1 MNFVQFPNGK
11 VWGVDEHNFVKGTV
25 IVPDYSSLVDID
37 ARNDALSEA
46 VTGSVVG
53 LADIEAHAN
62 GGDVVSFSA
71 YAESLV
77 AENDDGEVPEHEV
90 LTVDDPRLR
99 AALMEQYG
107 LDDFEVE
114 HALASLELKDQY
126 DDECVIQ
133 VSGSHRQIRT
143 PAHPA
148 ECNYVRVV
156 AGGLEIAMWV
166 DDEWRDDPAVV
177 MGALI
182 GAAAAKAGA

>member
-1 MNFVQFPNGK
+1 MSFVRFPNGK
-11 VWGVDEHNFVKGTV
+11 VWSVNEYNTIEGTV
-25 IVPDYSSLVDID
+25 LVPGYVSMTDIED
-37 ARNDALSEA
+37 RNDALSEA
-46 VTGSVVG
+46 VTGSIVG
-53 LADIEAHAN
+53 LTGFAASHR
-62 GGDVVSFSA
+62 GGDIVWFCGT
-71 YAESLV
+71 AE
-77 AENDDGEVPEHEV
+77 EIPEDESDFKESGFK
-90 LTVDDPRLR
+90 LLSSDSPELR
-99 AALMEQYG
+99 AALTEQYG

-114 HALASLELKDQY
+114 HALASLELKDRY

-156 AGGLEIAMWV
+156 AGGFEIAMWV

>member
-11 VWGVDEHNFVKGTV
+11 VWVVDAHNCIKGTV
-25 IVPDYSSLVDID
+25 VVPGYLSLVDID

-53 LADIEAHAN
+53 LSDIGAQAI
-62 GGDVVSFSA
+62 GGDVVAFSA
-71 YAESLV
+71 YAEMLV
-77 AENDDGEVPEHEV
+77 TEDDDGEVPECEV
-90 LTVDDPRLR
+90 LTVDDPHLR
-99 AALMEQYG
+99 AALMAQYG
-107 LDDFEVE
+107 LNDIEVD
-114 HALASLELKDQY
+114 HALASIELKDQY

-133 VSGSHRQIRT
+133 VSGSHREIRS
-143 PAHPA
+143 PAYPA

-156 AGGLEIAMWV
+156 AGGFEIARWV

-182 GAAAAKAGA
+182 GAAAAKAGD

>member
-1 MNFVQFPNGK
+1 MSFVRFPNGK
-11 VWGVDEHNFVKGTV
+11 VWQVGDHNFIMGSVS
-25 IVPDYSSLVDID
+25 VPGYPSLGE
-37 ARNDALSEA
+37 LSKA
-46 VTGSVVG
+46 VTGSVDG
-53 LADIEAHAN
+53 LADISAECI
-62 GGDVVSFSA
+62 GGDMFSFRA
-71 YAESLV
+71 YAELHV
-77 AENDDGEVPEHEV
+77 TDVDDGEVVEHEIV
-90 LTVDDPRLR
+90 KADDPRLR
-99 AALMEQYG
+99 AALKEQYE

-126 DDECVIQ
+126 GDECVIQ

-156 AGGLEIAMWV
+156 AGGFEIAMWV